1 MSTLQQAARDALTSF
16 RNTALTSLRN
26 DSTDVDIYRTL
37 RDVSSLL
44 YETQIV
50 RDMFDSDPFGL
61 SWRMRNENDEGD
73 DEVEEAKGGEGE
85 DDNEDKNDES
95 NADADVYNEKK
106 NNRILS
112 QIQNML
118 QVTSCHRTTTPH
130 GHSSIYAI
138 VQFNINDNDD
148 ATDNNTIVKHNIRLR
163 FNFVREPNIAF
174 DLATITSLQ
183 EQQFQ
188 YSSTADVDTEIN
200 DDDEEEEEEKD
211 DEEEEEVE
219 EEEVLTNRITPEQ
232 KQQQHYPLPASK
244 KRKIMT
250 NDNDK
255 EKDDEDVDDSSSNA
269 QSTIPPPQQQ
279 QQQQQSSLA
288 QQKYK
293 TQISYKIDYSIDYG
307 KFESLLGI
315 DIYAINNYPSIYPAI
330 SIIDNYNDENYDDDE
345 DEGDGCADGCCAR
358 MANDLFLPPNLKNIN
373 NSSNKSSNNNNNAE
387 EDVEMSNSDVVY
399 DEEEDDKDEDEEDG
413 SSNYITTETD
423 TAANAADRYGVSI
436 HLQNIV
442 TFLDCTKN
450 INLTE
455 SSIFYFLLTF
465 PYYEHEWDVAG
476 LILSSIYNDDV
487 DDNDDDDD
495 DNEAEEA
502 V

>member
-1 MSTLQQAARDALTSF
+1 MSTLQQAARDALASF

-26 DSTDVDIYRTL
+26 ASTDVDIYRTL

-61 SWRMRNENDEGD
+61 SWRMNDGD
-73 DEVEEAKGGEGE
+73 DEAEEEAKGGEGE
-85 DDNEDKNDES
+85 EENDNEDKNNES
-95 NADADVYNEKK
+95 NDADECNEKK

-138 VQFNINDNDD
+138 VQFNINDNDG
-148 ATDNNTIVKHNIRLR
+148 ATDDNTLVKHNIRMR

-200 DDDEEEEEEKD
+200 DNDEEEEEEKD
-211 DEEEEEVE
+211 DDE

-232 KQQQHYPLPASK
+232 KQQQHPLPASK

-250 NDNDK
+250 NDND
-255 EKDDEDVDDSSSNA
+255 EEDDDEDIDDSSGSA

-279 QQQQQSSLA
+279 QQQQQSSLP

-315 DIYAINNYPSIYPAI
+315 DIYAINNYPSISPAI
-330 SIIDNYNDENYDDDE
+330 CIIDNYNDENYDDDE
-345 DEGDGCADGCCAR
+345 DEGDGCADGCCCTG

-373 NSSNKSSNNNNNAE
+373 NSNSSNKSSNNNDNAE
-387 EDVEMSNSDVVY
+387 EDVEMSNSDVVH
-399 DEEEDDKDEDEEDG
+399 DEEEDDNEDEEDG

-423 TAANAADRYGVSI
+423 TAANPADRYGVSI

-465 PYYEHEWDVAG
+465 PYYEHEWDIAG
-476 LILSSIYNDDV
+476 LILSSIYDDDV
-487 DDNDDDDD
+487 DDDD

>member
-1 MSTLQQAARDALTSF
+1 MSTLQQAARDALASF

-50 RDMFDSDPFGL
+50 RDVFDSDPFGL
-61 SWRMRNENDEGD
+61 SWRMNDGGD
-73 DEVEEAKGGEGE
+73 DEEAKGAKGGE
-85 DDNEDKNDES
+85 DEEENDNEDKNNES
-95 NADADVYNEKK
+95 NDADEYNEKK

-138 VQFNINDNDD
+138 VQFNVNDNDG
-148 ATDNNTIVKHNIRLR
+148 ATDNNTLVKHNIRLR

-174 DLATITSLQ
+174 DLATITSQQ

-200 DDDEEEEEEKD
+200 DNDEEEEEEENDDDEEEEEE
-211 DEEEEEVE
+211 EEEEV
-219 EEEVLTNRITPEQ
+219 VTNRITPEQ
-232 KQQQHYPLPASK
+232 KQQQQQQQHPLPASK

-250 NDNDK
+250 NDND
-255 EKDDEDVDDSSSNA
+255 EEEDDEDADDSSSSA

-279 QQQQQSSLA
+279 QQQSSLP

-345 DEGDGCADGCCAR
+345 DEGDGCADGCCCTG
-358 MANDLFLPPNLKNIN
+358 MANDLFLPPNLKKLNN
-373 NSSNKSSNNNNNAE
+373 GNSSNKSSNNNDNAE

-399 DEEEDDKDEDEEDG
+399 DEEEVEEEDG

-436 HLQNIV
+436 HLENIV

-465 PYYEHEWDVAG
+465 PYYEHEWDIAG
-476 LILSSIYNDDV
+476 LILSSIYNDDD
-487 DDNDDDDD
+487 DDNDDN
-495 DNEAEEA
+495 NEAEDA